1 MKLLIDN
8 ALSPRIAEGLR
19 QAGYDA
25 THIRDYGMAA
35 ATDEEV
41 FELAAREGRILVSAD
56 TDFGALLLMRKDDRP
71 SVILFRGKSQRR
83 PKKQIAVLLDRLP
96 SLAET
101 LVQGSIVVFDGEAIR
116 IRQLR

>member
-41 FELAAREGRILVSAD
+41 FELAACEGRILVFAD
-56 TDFGALLLMRKDDRP
+56 TDFGALLLMRKDDITRGAHVRAPCLNMQGTNRP
-71 SVILFRGKSQRR
+71 
-83 PKKQIAVLLDRLP
+83 
-96 SLAET
+96 
-101 LVQGSIVVFDGEAIR
+101 EAIVR
-116 IRQLR
+116 RLLARRQADRCSEPGWVHQA

>member
-8 ALSPRIAEGLR
+8 ALSPRIAEGPR
-19 QAGYDA
+19 RAGYDA

-35 ATDEEV
+35 ATDEE
-41 FELAAREGRILVSAD
+41 LAAREGHILVSAD

-83 PKKQIAVLLDRLP
+83 PEKQIAVLLDRLP

-101 LVQGSIVVFDGEAIR
+101 LAQGSIVVFDGEAIR

>member
-56 TDFGALLLMRKDDRP
+56 TDFGALLLIAEGRSPISNPLSWQISATSREANSSP
-71 SVILFRGKSQRR
+71 S
-83 PKKQIAVLLDRLP
+83 
-96 SLAET
+96 
-101 LVQGSIVVFDGEAIR
+101 
-116 IRQLR
+116 